1 MSSPAKLT
9 DTQRA
14 ILFEAS
20 QRKDRCLIPP
30 KTLKGAATQKV
41 AAKLLKAGL
50 VSEIKARSGMEIWR
64 RDEETGQAYSL
75 KLTVAGLKAIPAD
88 ERGSQSIPSTAV
100 SPNTNDDLSKAKDRS
115 KYGGGPERNGRAK
128 TSSASVRGRLLGR
141 VRTGVTQRAIRHQRL
156 EQPRGLQK
164 IDEERQLPERRK
176 RRFMIKL
183 DPNRTG
189 ETVDHDAHARGVG
202 FNRRLFTRRVSPKA
216 REILSH
222 AYENE

>member
-1 MSSPAKLT
+1 MGSVLVARAHIHVENQSRPRHRIGVIAVAGPPRLLGIVADHRSFLMAVERLHRRIDVEYPRLAQKRLHAMVEMTSQPVRARFFLDRRERPPNRVLADDLAHVEKLG
-9 DTQRA
+9 QHA
-14 ILFEAS
+14 
-20 QRKDRCLIPP
+20 
-30 KTLKGAATQKV
+30 V
-41 AAKLLKAGL
+41 APQ
-50 VSEIKARSGMEIWR
+50 R
-64 RDEETGQAYSL
+64 RDMRVALVPGQHRQHRRPQH
-75 KLTVAGLKAIPAD
+75 VA
-88 ERGSQSIPSTAV
+88 
-100 SPNTNDDLSKAKDRS
+100 
-115 KYGGGPERNGRAK
+115 
-128 TSSASVRGRLLGR
+128 LLGR